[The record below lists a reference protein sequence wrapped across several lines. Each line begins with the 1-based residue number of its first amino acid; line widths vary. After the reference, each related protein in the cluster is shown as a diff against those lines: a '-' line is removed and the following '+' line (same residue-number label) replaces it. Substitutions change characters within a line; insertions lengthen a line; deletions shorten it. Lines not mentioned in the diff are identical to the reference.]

1 MPKARILV
9 VEDSRTQAKEVTS
22 LLQKNDYEAVW
33 VEDGK
38 SAIKASATEPF
49 DVILLD
55 LVLPDISG
63 TEVSRWLKSNEK
75 TRAIPIIMV
84 TVKSDVKDKVMGFEA
99 GADDYVSKPYN
110 EIELNARIYAAL
122 RTKALQDELR
132 AKNRQLEELLE
143 RVHSMAI
150 TDPLTG
156 LYNRRYFQELLKKE
170 FSRVHRY
177 SIPLSILMLD
187 IDHFKK
193 INDKFG
199 HQAGD
204 SVLKEFASII
214 TSSIRRDIDIVARW
228 GGEEFIILLPQTTID
243 GAKETALRLLSKID
257 SFRFSALPPTKNVTT
272 SIGVVSTL
280 SEEVDSIEK
289 LIKLADNA
297 LYKAKELGRN
307 RVETCQ

>member
-280 SEEVDSIEK
+280 SEGVDSIEK